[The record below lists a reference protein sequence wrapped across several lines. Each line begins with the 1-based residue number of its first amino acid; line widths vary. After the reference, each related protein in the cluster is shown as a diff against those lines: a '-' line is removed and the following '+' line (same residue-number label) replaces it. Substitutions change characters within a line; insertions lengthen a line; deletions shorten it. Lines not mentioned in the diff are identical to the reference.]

1 MDCDAVM
8 AMWARG
14 DQNFGTALRRFEIA
28 ARSHKCTYDP
38 RFVEIT
44 QMLINLLCGEK
55 QDLKLIVIDLL
66 RDFVLM
72 DDARYWNNMCAAG
85 LMNYFEEVSRSLI
98 AKREAV
104 NWLAFAQTLMTHFR
118 DKTDIILHLVPL
130 LEYANDPNTHPV
142 LMRIVEGIAFE
153 SHLNEQSQAHLL
165 SLIERISNIVEQ
177 KNLLSFIH
185 LVSRLA
191 KESVLSNR
199 LGNIAE
205 SLSSLYFRASDD
217 PDAVLYFSV
226 LVTYLAKSKS
236 ENIHRVI
243 ADLVLK
249 ALNGEFEVN
258 KAFDCYCRVL
268 RHSESQVLINMS
280 PSIFEWILE
289 NVDVFGSSEVI
300 SLTTLVETLSFVPET
315 TIHTHLERLLRFM
328 SGMTSVDSVEC
339 SSCILTACAII
350 FDAENKLGSQMEAIP
365 DFIRANTDWFVS
377 VLECQDEQLKHL
389 ALQVRQLIFRQ

>member
-1 MDCDAVM
+1 MDCDGVM

-14 DQNFGTALRRFEIA
+14 DPSLGMALRHFEIV

-38 RFVEIT
+38 RFIQMA
-44 QMLINLLCGEK
+44 QMLINLLRSEK
-55 QDLKLIVIDLL
+55 QDLKVIVIDLL
-66 RDFVLM
+66 KDFLLM
-72 DDARYWNNMCAAG
+72 NDDRYWNNMCASG
-85 LMNYFEEVSRSLI
+85 LMDYFEEVSRSLI

-118 DKTDIILHLVPL
+118 DRTDFILHLLPI
-130 LEYANDPNTHPV
+130 LEYANDPNTHVV
-142 LMRIVEGIAFE
+142 LMQMVENIAFE
-153 SHLNEQSQAHLL
+153 SPLNEQSQAHLL

-191 KESVLSNR
+191 KESALSNR
-199 LGNIAE
+199 LANIAE

-226 LVTYLAKSKS
+226 LVTYLAESKS
-236 ENIHRVI
+236 EHIHRVI
-243 ADLVLK
+243 ADLVRK
-249 ALNGEFEVN
+249 ALNGDFEVK
-258 KAFDCYCRVL
+258 KAFDCYCRGL
-268 RHSESQVLINMS
+268 RYTESPVLINMS

-289 NVDVFGSSEVI
+289 NIDVFESSEVI

-315 TIHTHLERLLRFM
+315 TIHAHLERLLRFL

-339 SSCILTACAII
+339 SSCILMACAII
-350 FDAENKLGSQMEAIP
+350 FDAENKLGSPNEAIP
-365 DFIRANTDWFVS
+365 DFIRTNTHWFVS
-377 VLECQDEQLKHL
+377 VLECQDEQLKRL
-389 ALQVRQLIFRQ
+389 ALQVRQLIFQQ